1 MDIAL
6 RPGDVILV
14 EKDTRSFTA
23 LGATGSQNRVP
34 FESQTISALEAIAQV
49 GGLSTVFADPTGVFI
64 LRDERAEIANAVLGR
79 SDLVGPQRMVYV
91 LNLTAPEGIFH
102 ARDFAIRDE
111 DTVYVTE
118 APYVQFQKVL
128 SALTGPLNTAN
139 SLGLTSGN

>member
-1 MDIAL
+1 
-6 RPGDVILV
+6 
-14 EKDTRSFTA
+14 
-23 LGATGSQNRVP
+23 
-34 FESQTISALEAIAQV
+34 
-49 GGLSTVFADPTGVFI
+49 
-64 LRDERAEIANAVLGR
+64 
-79 SDLVGPQRMVYV
+79 MVYV